1 MQRIKFFNQNQ
12 THSCI
17 NLIILRNDN
26 IVCIILVNKTR
37 CLNLIKKKNLKYC
50 TLLTFSEK
58 KKKKIPYLGFTL
70 QQKYIYMKVGNYDTY
85 LL

>member
-1 MQRIKFFNQNQ
+1 MQHIKFFNQNE

-37 CLNLIKKKNLKYC
+37 CLNLIKKK
-50 TLLTFSEK
+50 T
-58 KKKKIPYLGFTL
+58 
-70 QQKYIYMKVGNYDTY
+70 
-85 LL
+85 

>member
-37 CLNLIKKKNLKYC
+37 CLNLIKKKNPKVLHPTYFFRKKEKKD
-50 TLLTFSEK
+50 TLLRFYPST
-58 KKKKIPYLGFTL
+58 KIYLHESW
-70 QQKYIYMKVGNYDTY
+70 
-85 LL
+85 